1 MLSINIL
8 NSQKLEYSF
17 KMPCNINP
25 NNIDSNYPI
34 AGQDNDSQGFRD
46 NFTNIKNNFVFAK
59 SEIEDLQTNVILKNA
74 LTGTTLSNDMNGAV
88 LYRPQLRSNSS
99 AFTDLGPNSGIVTLS
114 FLDSN
119 VQKITTNGQIELVLA
134 DFPTGNGI
142 YSTMRLWLSIQ
153 NTVDIV
159 TLPNKVVYG
168 LDNISGYNSSTK
180 AITFAATGDYMFE
193 FSTADGG
200 TTFWIAKIA

>member
-1 MLSINIL
+1 
-8 NSQKLEYSF
+8 
-17 KMPCNINP
+17 MPCNINP

-142 YSTMRLWLSIQ
+142 YSTMRLWLNIQ

>member
-1 MLSINIL
+1 
-8 NSQKLEYSF
+8 
-17 KMPCNINP
+17 
-25 NNIDSNYPI
+25 
-34 AGQDNDSQGFRD
+34 
-46 NFTNIKNNFVFAK
+46 
-59 SEIEDLQTNVILKNA
+59 
-74 LTGTTLSNDMNGAV
+74 
-88 LYRPQLRSNSS
+88 
-99 AFTDLGPNSGIVTLS
+99 
-114 FLDSN
+114 

-142 YSTMRLWLSIQ
+142 YSTMRLWLNIQ

-168 LDNISGYNSSTK
+168 LGNISGYNSSTK